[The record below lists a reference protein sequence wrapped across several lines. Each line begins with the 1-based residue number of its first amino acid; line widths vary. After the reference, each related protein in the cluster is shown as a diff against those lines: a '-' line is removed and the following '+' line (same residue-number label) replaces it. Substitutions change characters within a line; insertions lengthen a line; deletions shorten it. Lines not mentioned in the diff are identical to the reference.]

1 MKRSMVTWA
10 VLAATAGTVLSTPAQ
25 GRHFLLAEGDK
36 AAPGLV
42 RFLSQKI
49 ELAEGATQSWITLT
63 REGSFFDPRYGD
75 FSITKEMLNQ
85 MVGNFDKRVLGQD
98 VFIDVSHKPSDGAA
112 AKVLKLTVESGRLR
126 ALVEWTPFGVDAVKA
141 RGFTYLSAE
150 FNEQWQDNEKKQPHG
165 CVLLGAGLTIRP
177 VIKNLDP
184 VQLALDDGDHVAT
197 WRLAISPNLL
207 KDLTEKS
214 MEKYLKLLSA
224 ALLAIGF
231 KADAMQKPFADLAT
245 KQLEAV
251 KEDHAKSLAVVEEV
265 KKLAQAAWD
274 ELKKLAPA
282 GTEPQNVT
290 ITLAAPG
297 GGGQVDVAGAVE
309 KALAARDTAAATA
322 KTTLEGKLKLLTE
335 TLAADKSLTPEG
347 VTKLAADVVP
357 MITASTTDE
366 QVKTLAALQLKNW
379 NALSSATKLATLG
392 FRSASGSVHIT
403 VDSGNQ
409 IKALQAE
416 VDKRLGLTEKKD
428 PRRFERTGGELLPA
442 NEKFAEKVLAQ
453 YDAMHGEQLTNEHK
467 VLAAGVGSVSDVA
480 VPRIAE
486 RTVIREALYDLMSL
500 ALMDVNTAPFGNV
513 IDVPFSYRDT
523 SAAGVNGLRRYELQ
537 GIRKAGMIQ
546 TTEETR
552 PIPQKLAFQLSSEI
566 KNLLSASPIDYDPL
580 AENMRNMIRVVG
592 EDTEA
597 INLNELA
604 QSADE
609 YQAVAVVG
617 EVLTANV
624 NGVKSIFPLAHFP
637 VVKQRK
643 AYDLKGVQQ
652 GATLNPIA
660 VSLNAV
666 VRTEYLPPADG
677 SALANGIYWVMD
689 YNHGELSFVD
699 QAGVAVVPTNAW
711 VLTVG
716 YSYATNV
723 KLFDTDLG
731 AVAVDTFWDTFL
743 YAIGARK
750 AVIEDDRYHTAN
762 MIVMSGN
769 VNNSVAQ
776 AKTFQANSARIATS
790 LGSDGAVAIIKDMP
804 VWRPRA
810 PGTLFGDTRILVGE
824 RATSRFRMVKPWVTN
839 PLEQAR
845 DNSGNFIDAME
856 TFGTQ
861 WVASMTPTPL
871 KRAKTSV
878 ILYSSSARVAR

>member
-1 MKRSMVTWA
+1 
-10 VLAATAGTVLSTPAQ
+10 
-25 GRHFLLAEGDK
+25 
-36 AAPGLV
+36 
-42 RFLSQKI
+42 
-49 ELAEGATQSWITLT
+49 
-63 REGSFFDPRYGD
+63 
-75 FSITKEMLNQ
+75 
-85 MVGNFDKRVLGQD
+85 
-98 VFIDVSHKPSDGAA
+98 VFIDVAHKPNDGAA
-112 AKVLKLTVESGRLR
+112 AKILKLAVENGRLR
-126 ALVEWTPFGVDAVKA
+126 ALVEWTSFGVSAVKD
-141 RGFTYLSAE
+141 RGFHYLSAE
-150 FNEQWQDNEKKQPHG
+150 FHEQWTDNEKKLQHG

-184 VQLALDDGDHVAT
+184 VQLSVVDDDHDVAP
-197 WRLAISPNLL
+197 RVCISPALL
-207 KDLTEKS
+207 AELTKS
-214 MEKYLKLLSA
+214 LSTGTNMDKYLKLLAA
-224 ALLAIGF
+224 ALTAIGF
-231 KADAMQKPFADLAT
+231 KTDATQKPFADSA
-245 KQLEAV
+245 KIQLEAV
-251 KEDHAKSLAVVEEV
+251 KDDDAKCLAVVEDF
-265 KKLAQAAWD
+265 KKSAQAAFD
-274 ELKKLAPA
+274 EIKKLSGGEVPA
-282 GTEPQNVT
+282 NFT
-290 ITLAAPG
+290 ITLAQPSG
-297 GGGQVDVAGAVE
+297 GNVDIAGE
-309 KALAARDTAAATA
+309 ITKALAARDTAAQTA
-322 KTTLEGKLKLLTE
+322 KSTLEGKLKLLTD
-335 TLAADKSLTPEG
+335 TLAEEKSLTPEG
-347 VTKLAADVVP
+347 VTKLAADVAMLV
-357 MITASTTDE
+357 TASTSDD
-366 QVKTLAALQLKNW
+366 QVKQLATVQLKNW
-379 NALSSATKLATLG
+379 NALTAATKLATLG
-392 FRSASGSVHIT
+392 FRTPNGSVHIT

-416 VDKRLGLTEKKD
+416 VDKRLGFTKKKD
-428 PRRFERTGGELLPA
+428 SRRFERTGGELLPA
-442 NEKFAEKVLAQ
+442 NEEFAEKVLAQ
-453 YDAMHGEQLTNEHK
+453 YDAIHGEQLTNEHK

-500 ALMDVNTAPFGNV
+500 ALMDVGTAPFGNV

-523 SAAGVNGLRRYELQ
+523 TAAGVNGLRRYELQ
-537 GIRKAGMIQ
+537 GIRKGGMIQ

-566 KNLLSASPIDYDPL
+566 ENLLSASPIDYDPL
-580 AENMRNMIRVVG
+580 AENMRNMIRIVG

-617 EVLTANV
+617 EALTANV

-652 GATLNPIA
+652 GATVNPI
-660 VSLNAV
+660 VVTLNAV

-711 VLTVG
+711 VLTVS

-723 KLFDTDLG
+723 KLFDTDLAG
-731 AVAVDTFWDTFL
+731 VAVDVFWDTFL

-750 AVIEDDRYHTAN
+750 AVIEDDRFHTAN

-790 LGSDGAVAIIKDMP
+790 LASDGAVGIIKDMN
-804 VWRPRA
+804 VWKPRA
-810 PGTLFGDTRILVGE
+810 PGTLFGDTRVLVGE

-845 DNSGNFIDAME
+845 DNNGNFIDAME

-878 ILYSSSARVAR
+878 ILYSSSGRIAR